1 MYRTL
6 YAHRCGPSC
15 RQACS
20 LSQSANTRKD
30 AHCFGRWATGHLAAL
45 LALAKEASECCHG
58 TQLHCLRSL
67 QSSTLP
73 APLRCFRASSM
84 RSGRK
89 SNDVQ
94 GDLRAAACSG
104 NNSVCLQPMTEVDP
118 AFCRIELVWCR
129 CECQLF
135 NLLLA
140 TQ

>member
-6 YAHRCGPSC
+6 YALRCGPLC

-20 LSQSANTRKD
+20 LSHCARGKT
-30 AHCFGRWATGHLAAL
+30 AHCCGRRAAGHWRRVPGIGEGKQANAVMAQRCIAFGR
-45 LALAKEASECCHG
+45 SSR
-58 TQLHCLRSL
+58 LHSPKRFARS
-67 QSSTLP
+67 SS
-73 APLRCFRASSM
+73 APF